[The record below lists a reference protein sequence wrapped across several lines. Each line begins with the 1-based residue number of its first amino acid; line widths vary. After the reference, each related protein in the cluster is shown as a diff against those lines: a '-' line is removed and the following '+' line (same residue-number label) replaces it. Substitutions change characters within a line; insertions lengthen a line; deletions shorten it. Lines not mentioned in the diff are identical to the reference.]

1 MSVPSP
7 RPIVSVMDVL
17 RDCGWVPDADR
28 PWSEEPALKY
38 NFGNFELSAS
48 VLTNRYFHQIVSFDG
63 YYRDQRSM
71 LQISFGVPVRIESR
85 EQVLAWIVYGMRH
98 VVRLATT
105 PAWIEEGRCLK
116 HLLPWEKHMAAYR
129 SRPQATIDR
138 MWMKPL
144 GKVLR
149 EAAES
154 AAEEESCRIHFD
166 GTTVRFELPGQIYVV
181 QGGGAAPWAEAA
193 IVALR
198 DLAGL
203 PQRWMRAEIGVSL
216 WEERLTIG
224 NRVFAATLVP
234 TTAGRVIN
242 EGDGT

>member
-1 MSVPSP
+1 MSVPGP

-17 RDCGWVPDADR
+17 RGCGWAPDANR

-38 NFGNFELSAS
+38 NFGNFELSAG
-48 VLTNRYFHQIVSFDG
+48 VLTNEYLRQVVSFEG
-63 YYRDQRSM
+63 HYRDLRSM
-71 LQISFGVPVRIESR
+71 VQISFDVPLRVESR

-98 VVRLATT
+98 GVSLAIT
-105 PAWIEEGRCLK
+105 PAWIEEGRRLQ
-116 HLLPWEKHMAAYR
+116 HVLPWEKHMAAYR
-129 SRPQATIDR
+129 RRPQATIDR

-149 EAAES
+149 EAAKS
-154 AAEEESCRIHFD
+154 AAEDESCRIHFD
-166 GTTVRFELPGQIYVV
+166 GTTVRFDLPGRTYLV
-181 QGGGAAPWAEAA
+181 QGGGPAPWTQVAA
-193 IVALR
+193 VALR
-198 DLAGL
+198 DFVGL

-224 NRVFAATLVP
+224 NRVFAAVVVP
-234 TTAGRVIN
+234 TPAGRLIN